1 MNVRL
6 SVSALCLTLVS
17 ILAAMVAAPVHAADE
32 ARGAV
37 QGMYVLNCGESR
49 TTDLSMWSP
58 GFNVGKTWE
67 FSDNCYLIK
76 HENGWMLWD
85 TGMSDAIANMPEG
98 LKAAGGLLTLRVT
111 KTLASQLNEIGVAP
125 TDITRLA
132 ISHFHGDH
140 CGNANLF
147 TAATLYIQEAEYE
160 AAFGADP
167 AKFNFAPNLY
177 EKLRANPIVKLNG
190 DHDVFGDGSVVI
202 LSTPG
207 HTPGHQSLLV
217 RLPKT
222 GAVVLSGDLVH
233 FEENWVNRRVPARNY
248 NKDQSLQSM
257 EKVATVLAEK
267 NAQLWINHDKT
278 QSARIPKAPDFV
290 E

>member
-6 SVSALCLTLVS
+6 AVYAFCVVLALGSVLMGSAR
-17 ILAAMVAAPVHAADE
+17 AADQ
-32 ARGAV
+32 APSAV
-37 QGMYVLNCGESR
+37 ERMYVLNCGESR

-58 GFNVGKTWE
+58 GFNVGKAWD

-76 HENGWMLWD
+76 HASGWMLWD

-98 LKAAGGLLTLRVT
+98 MKAAGGLLTLRVT
-111 KTLASQLNEIGVAP
+111 KTLTLQLAELGLAP

-147 TAATLYIQEAEYE
+147 TSATLYIQEPEYQ
-160 AAFGADP
+160 AAFGPDP
-167 AKFNFAPNLY
+167 AKFNFSPALY
-177 EKLRANPIVKLNG
+177 DKLRANPIVKLSG
-190 DHDVFGDGSVVI
+190 DYDVFGDGSVVI

-233 FEENWVNRRVPARNY
+233 FEENWVNRRIPARNF
-248 NKDQSLQSM
+248 DREQSARSM
-257 EKVATVLAEK
+257 EKVAAILSREGAE
-267 NAQLWINHDKT
+267 LWINHDKA
-278 QSARIPKAPDFV
+278 QSARIPRIPDFV

>member
-1 MNVRL
+1 
-6 SVSALCLTLVS
+6 
-17 ILAAMVAAPVHAADE
+17 
-32 ARGAV
+32 
-37 QGMYVLNCGESR
+37 MYVLNCGESR

-58 GFNVGKTWE
+58 GFNVGKAWDFT
-67 FSDNCYLIK
+67 DNCYLIK
-76 HENGWMLWD
+76 HKDGWMLWD
-85 TGMSDAIANMPEG
+85 TGMSDAIANMPDG

-111 KTLASQLNEIGVAP
+111 KTLASQLSELGVAP
-125 TDITRLA
+125 TDISRLA

-147 TAATLYIQEAEYE
+147 TAATLYIQQPEYE
-160 AAFGADP
+160 AAFGPDP
-167 AKFNFAPNLY
+167 AKFNFSPNLY
-177 EKLRANPIVKLNG
+177 EKLRANPVVKLNG

-222 GAVVLSGDLVH
+222 GAVVLSGDMVH

-248 NKDQSLQSM
+248 NREQSLQSM
-257 EKVATVLAEK
+257 DKVAAVLSEENAE
-267 NAQLWINHDKT
+267 LWINHDKA
-278 QSARIPKAPDFV
+278 QSDRIPRAPDFV